1 MDNHNRSKKHAEN
14 VSRLLVE
21 LGDDAGDPHDDDGD
35 DRDNDDDDDKLNA
48 ADADSVELTDDLPEM
63 TQSR

>member
-14 VSRLLVE
+14 ISRLVLE
-21 LGDDAGDPHDDDGD
+21 LADDAEDPHDDDGD
-35 DRDNDDDDDKLNA
+35 DRENDDDDKLNA

-63 TQSR
+63 SQTR